1 MEPDEKKALALMQQI
16 RALRLLG
23 GRRRTAKSG
32 GELEKE
38 ENDENDR
45 ERRKAVIGIAGWKN
59 KREADM
65 EDG

>member
-1 MEPDEKKALALMQQI
+1 MEERHK
-16 RALRLLG
+16 R
-23 GRRRTAKSG
+23 
-32 GELEKE
+32 LEKE